1 MYGHTHDQEFT
12 ITKSVT
18 NSDKNIGLGQ
28 VGPSVTTDTWENPA
42 YALIDIDEETM
53 LPINF
58 RIFAMDLIEANAS
71 NEPQWVQLIDY
82 VNDYGI
88 TPGMSPDSLY
98 DLAYRMTQD
107 VDLFWKFSWDMTRDS
122 NDMYV
127 GTDEEWKYY
136 SWEAY
141 CEHTSSYGT

>member
-1 MYGHTHDQEFT
+1 
-12 ITKSVT
+12 
-18 NSDKNIGLGQ
+18 
-28 VGPSVTTDTWENPA
+28 
-42 YALIDIDEETM
+42 M

-98 DLAYRMTQD
+98 DLAYRMT
-107 VDLFWKFSWDMTRDS
+107 
-122 NDMYV
+122 
-127 GTDEEWKYY
+127 
-136 SWEAY
+136 
-141 CEHTSSYGT
+141 

>member
-1 MYGHTHDQEFT
+1 V
-12 ITKSVT
+12 IRILALVR
-18 NSDKNIGLGQ
+18 
-28 VGPSVTTDTWENPA
+28 VGPSVTTGSWENPA

-98 DLAYRMTQD
+98 DLAYRMT
-107 VDLFWKFSWDMTRDS
+107 
-122 NDMYV
+122 
-127 GTDEEWKYY
+127 
-136 SWEAY
+136 
-141 CEHTSSYGT
+141 